1 MSVYGLH
8 SVHAHISISR
18 LPTCPGKKWK
28 KNFPVNGLRTEEQS
42 KTEQNKTKQ
51 NKTKQKKIPMEL
63 ESIKVKF
70 HWKKQSQTKQPL
82 ELNRAFNI
90 FDLEN

>member
-8 SVHAHISISR
+8 SVHAHISVSR

-28 KNFPVNGLRTEEQS
+28 KKFPVNGLRTEEQS

-51 NKTKQKKIPMEL
+51 KKRRKKSNGTRVYKSQVPLEKTKPNKATSRTEQ
-63 ESIKVKF
+63 SI
-70 HWKKQSQTKQPL
+70 
-82 ELNRAFNI
+82 
-90 FDLEN
+90 